1 MCKKLIFSILMML
14 TLCIPSFAQE
24 AAKDTAKY
32 VLVGKTFTDNVS
44 NSKAR
49 QSNAGTKT
57 EYSYQ
62 NKKTGE
68 VYPIY
73 LSKTGKAY
81 IKVTSQKTGREY
93 NRYLPEIGKMINP
106 KAYETNI
113 DHK

>member
-1 MCKKLIFSILMML
+1 MMML
-14 TLCIPSFAQE
+14 TLCLTINAQE

-57 EYSYQ
+57 EYSYKT
-62 NKKTGE
+62 KKGE
-68 VYPIY
+68 TYPIY
-73 LSKTGKAY
+73 FSKAGKAY

-106 KAYETNI
+106 KAYEN
-113 DHK
+113 DVNNK

>member
-1 MCKKLIFSILMML
+1 MKNLIYCIIMML

-49 QSNAGTKT
+49 QYNAGTKT
-57 EYSYQ
+57 EYSYKT
-62 NKKTGE
+62 KKGE
-68 VYPIY
+68 TYPLY
-73 LSKTGKAY
+73 LSKAGKAY

-106 KAYETNI
+106 KAYEN
-113 DHK
+113 DVNNK

>member
-1 MCKKLIFSILMML
+1 MKKLIYCIIMML

-57 EYSYQ
+57 EYSYKT
-62 NKKTGE
+62 KKGE
-68 VYPIY
+68 TYPIY

-93 NRYLPEIGKMINP
+93 NRYLSEIGKMINP
-106 KAYETNI
+106 KAYENKTTA
-113 DHK
+113 K

>member
-1 MCKKLIFSILMML
+1 MML
-14 TLCIPSFAQE
+14 TLALPSMSQE

-32 VLVGKTFTDNVS
+32 VLNGKVFTDNVS

-106 KAYETNI
+106 KAYEN
-113 DHK
+113 DVNNK